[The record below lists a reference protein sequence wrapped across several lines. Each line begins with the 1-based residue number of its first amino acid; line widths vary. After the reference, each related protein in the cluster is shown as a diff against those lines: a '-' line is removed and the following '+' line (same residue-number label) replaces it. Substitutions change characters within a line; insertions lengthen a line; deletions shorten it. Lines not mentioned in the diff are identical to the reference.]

1 MLQLITMR
9 LTVIYQQFL
18 SKIRNKRETE
28 KKKIFSVSFFISMY
42 TTKGLV
48 DIFGFSFF
56 SQNKGLK
63 KGGKWFTMVLSGR
76 KW

>member
-1 MLQLITMR
+1 MLQLIMMR
-9 LTVIYQQFL
+9 LKVIYQQFL
-18 SKIRNKRETE
+18 SKIRSKEETE
-28 KKKIFSVSFFISMY
+28 KKKIFSVSFFIAVY
-42 TTKGLV
+42 TTKRFSGFFLV
-48 DIFGFSFF
+48 LIF

>member
-1 MLQLITMR
+1 MLQLIMMR

-18 SKIRNKRETE
+18 SKIRSKEETE
-28 KKKIFSVSFFISMY
+28 KKKIFSVFFYCRVYDKKVQWIF
-42 TTKGLV
+42 LV
-48 DIFGFSFF
+48 LIF